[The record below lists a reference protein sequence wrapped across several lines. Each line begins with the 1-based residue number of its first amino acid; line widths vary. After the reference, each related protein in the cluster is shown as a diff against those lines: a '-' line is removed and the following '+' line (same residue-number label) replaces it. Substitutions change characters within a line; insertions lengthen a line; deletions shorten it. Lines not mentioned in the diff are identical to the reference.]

1 MLFAIASLSLA
12 LLVGAPA
19 DVTGKWEGTLT
30 GQRPDGTTSE
40 DGAYMVL
47 EQKGTAVTGTV
58 GGNANDQHP
67 ITSGS
72 LEGAKLTLL
81 ARNANNDR
89 EYKIELTLDGDV
101 MKGTV
106 TSGERSGQ
114 VSLKRLK
121 Q

>member
-12 LLVGAPA
+12 LLAGAPA
-19 DVTGKWEGTLT
+19 DVTGKWEGTVT
-30 GQRPDGTTSE
+30 AQRPDGTSSE

-47 EQKGTAVTGTV
+47 EQKGSSVTGTV
-58 GGNANDQHP
+58 GGSVSDQHP
-67 ITSGS
+67 ITKGS
-72 LEGAKLTLL
+72 LDGAKLTLF
-81 ARNANNDR
+81 ATNTNSDR
-89 EYKIELTLDGDV
+89 EYKVELTLDGDV

-106 TSGERSGQ
+106 TSGERTGQ

>member
-19 DVTGKWEGTLT
+19 DVTGTWEGTLT

-40 DGAYMVL
+40 DSAYMVL
-47 EQKGTAVTGTV
+47 EQKGTSVTGTV
-58 GGNANDQHP
+58 GGNVNDQHP

-81 ARNANNDR
+81 AKNANNDR

-114 VSLKRLK
+114 VSLKRMK